1 MSEGWNIA
9 VLGATGAVGEALL
22 ETLAERQFPVGEI
35 FALARNDSAGEHL
48 RFGGKSVIVKDA
60 AEFDWT
66 QAQLA
71 FFAAGVEASAA
82 YVEEA
87 TNAGC
92 LVIDLSGLFALEP
105 DVPLV
110 VPDVNPFVLGDY
122 RNRNLIAVPNSLTSQ
137 LLTALK
143 PLIDQGGLSR
153 ISVTNLLSASG
164 QGKKRW
170 MRWRVRALSC

>member
-82 YVEEA
+82 YVDQRRVSGYRSQRPVC
-87 TNAGC
+87 AGA
-92 LVIDLSGLFALEP
+92 GRTAGGAGREP
-105 DVPLV
+105 VRIRRVPQPQ
-110 VPDVNPFVLGDY
+110 PDCG
-122 RNRNLIAVPNSLTSQ
+122 A
-137 LLTALK
+137 
-143 PLIDQGGLSR
+143 
-153 ISVTNLLSASG
+153 
-164 QGKKRW
+164 
-170 MRWRVRALSC
+170 